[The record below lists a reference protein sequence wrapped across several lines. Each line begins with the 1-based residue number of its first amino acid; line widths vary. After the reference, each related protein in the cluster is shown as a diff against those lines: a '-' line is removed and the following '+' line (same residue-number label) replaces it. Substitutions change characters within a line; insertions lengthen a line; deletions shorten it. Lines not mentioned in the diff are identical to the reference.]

1 MICTVQSEVS
11 QTLTNQLIKARD
23 LIDPITLPYV
33 LATGKSELLVR
44 DLFASQIDRSLC
56 FGPETFVAREW
67 RAHDLTVFESRGP
80 IVVIEGKAWIHADV
94 VSGNKLTSAKDS
106 IKSKMLIDIEKI
118 NLTRKDYPD
127 LQGYL
132 STFLVTC
139 DSTNRMFPIYSP
151 IKYEQKHSTSIRR
164 FGSLKRVVEEGNCM
178 FQQFIEKEFGA
189 TDIAKLEF
197 FNGNYRNL
205 DIQATM
211 FLFKFAI

>member
-1 MICTVQSEVS
+1 VQSEVS
-11 QTLTNQLIKARD
+11 QTLAKQLIKARD

-80 IVVIEGKAWIHADV
+80 IVVIEGKAWIHADI

-118 NLTRKDYPD
+118 NLTRKDYPN

-139 DSTNRMFPIYSP
+139 DSTNRMFPTHSP
-151 IKYEQKHSTSIRR
+151 IKYEQKHSASIRR
-164 FGSLKRVVEEGNCM
+164 FGSLKRVVEEGNFM

-205 DIQATM
+205 EIQATM

>member
-1 MICTVQSEVS
+1 VICTVQSEVS

-139 DSTNRMFPIYSP
+139 DSTNRMFPTYSP